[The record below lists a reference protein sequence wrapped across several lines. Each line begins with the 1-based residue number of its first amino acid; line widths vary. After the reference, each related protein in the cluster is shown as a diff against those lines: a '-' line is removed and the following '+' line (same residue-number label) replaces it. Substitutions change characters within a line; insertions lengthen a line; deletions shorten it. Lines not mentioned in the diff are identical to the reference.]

1 MERVI
6 VGMSGGVDSAVAA
19 SILVEQGY
27 NVEGLFMKNWDEE
40 DTEFCSVEEDYRD
53 ALQVCDT
60 LGIPLRSVNFTTEY
74 WDCVFQEFLDEYQ
87 SGRTPNPDVL
97 CNREI
102 KFRAFLDHAI
112 ELGASFIA
120 TGHYAN
126 IHKIEGQF
134 QLLRGIDAGKDQSY
148 FLYMLN
154 QEQLSKSVFPIGRL
168 EKPEVRTK
176 AKKLGFLNFDKKDST
191 GICFIGERNF
201 RQFLARFLPA
211 QPGLMKTM
219 EDKTVGEHR
228 GLMFYTLG
236 QRQGLGIGGGHG
248 EKDLPWYVLD
258 KDLSSNA
265 LIVGQGH
272 DHPELYHSTLTASQ
286 LHWISG
292 NPPNLE
298 KVTAKIRYRAK
309 DVDCTLFCNDENVV
323 TAQFD
328 SAQFAIA
335 PGQSV
340 VFYDGDVCL
349 GGAIIDFATN

>member
-1 MERVI
+1 
-6 VGMSGGVDSAVAA
+6 MSGGVDSAVAA

-40 DTEFCSVEEDYRD
+40 DTEFCSAEEDYRD

-60 LGIPLRSVNFTTEY
+60 IGIPLRSVNFTTEY

-211 QPGLMKTM
+211 QPGPMKTM

-272 DHPELYHSTLTASQ
+272 
-286 LHWISG
+286 
-292 NPPNLE
+292 
-298 KVTAKIRYRAK
+298 
-309 DVDCTLFCNDENVV
+309 
-323 TAQFD
+323 
-328 SAQFAIA
+328 
-335 PGQSV
+335 
-340 VFYDGDVCL
+340 
-349 GGAIIDFATN
+349 